1 LDYLIDKK
9 ETLKLSKRRRNFW
22 DEEAIDFK
30 GAALS
35 HQDFTETFEMEDTL
49 EESEFLEEAHEA
61 LSKLFNKTNKR
72 ARQMKGVRRK
82 DAWQ

>member
-1 LDYLIDKK
+1 M
-9 ETLKLSKRRRNFW
+9 SKRHRNLW
-22 DEEAIDFK
+22 DDEPYEFKPDITPPPNLYNQDENEA
-30 GAALS
+30 
-35 HQDFTETFEMEDTL
+35 
-49 EESEFLEEAHEA
+49 EFLEEAHEA